1 MQVYYKLNTYI
12 RRQLAQEIVKISQE
26 RQISVWDAAA
36 VRRVDGYVKGS
47 IRSIQTHMQHLL
59 EEPPVRSI
67 HRITQFMGYQDYL
80 TRSEI
85 KDTKLDTLRILAVME
100 DTPVRLVE
108 RLQELRQI
116 METKEQ
122 DPACPLILSTIHAS
136 KGLEYDTV
144 LSAGCDRRN
153 SPGSDP

>member
-1 MQVYYKLNTYI
+1 
-12 RRQLAQEIVKISQE
+12 
-26 RQISVWDAAA
+26 
-36 VRRVDGYVKGS
+36 
-47 IRSIQTHMQHLL
+47 MQHLL
-59 EEPPVRSI
+59 KEPPGGAI

-85 KDTKLDTLRILAVME
+85 KDTKLDTLRILAAME

-116 METKEQ
+116 MENKEQ
-122 DPACPLILSTIHAS
+122 DPTCPLILSTIHAS

-144 LSAGCDRRN
+144 YLLDVIDGILPDQIPKSLKNAPKEESEAYEEDRRLFYVGVTRAKN
-153 SPGSDP
+153 RLLVFTNEKSAI

>member
-1 MQVYYKLNTYI
+1 MVTEKF
-12 RRQLAQEIVKISQE
+12 E
-26 RQISVWDAAA
+26 
-36 VRRVDGYVKGS
+36 DGYVKGS

-59 EEPPVRSI
+59 EEPPVRAI
-67 HRITQFMGYQDYL
+67 HRIRQFMGYQDYL

-85 KDTKLDTLRILAVME
+85 KDTKLDTLRILAAME

-122 DPACPLILSTIHAS
+122 SVDPVHDPC
-136 KGLEYDTV
+136 KQR
-144 LSAGCDRRN
+144 AGV
-153 SPGSDP
+153 